1 MEILKMK
8 KYIVDDTYRDEIT
21 KFESYDDAIDY
32 CNEQEIIYYHV
43 AMNYLIENDCSLYDS
58 IQSCV
63 DMGMELDGINSET
76 LANVH
81 YQDALINS
89 IKEIS

>member
-1 MEILKMK
+1 ME

-21 KFESYDDAIDY
+21 KFESYDDAIRY
-32 CNEQEIIYYHV
+32 CYEQEIICYSQ
-43 AMNYLIENDCSLYDS
+43 AMNYLIENDCSLYES

-63 DMGMELDGINSET
+63 DMGFELKGINSET

-81 YQDALINS
+81 YQDALMNS
-89 IKEIS
+89 IKEIN